1 MVFWLALS
9 ASLQAQQYVFRAYRQ
24 AEGLKNLGVNA
35 LATDRKGFLWVATE
49 NGVYRF
55 LGSGF
60 QRYGPDQGID
70 GLDIHALVVD
80 PDDTVWAAANQDL
93 YRWDGQRFVPARSR
107 PIQVAAWN
115 HMAVEDGRHLLIVEK
130 HRLYRLEHDAAGR
143 TLSYFPVFSDRLVAS
158 NPDLAQVSAVSV
170 VTEPLNGLQIWIG
183 CGKKLYSW
191 VDGESGIPGDGPPRG
206 SPAPTSSPGWKKG
219 GLVQPRDGNLTEWGR
234 KKGLGEDTWESV
246 LVDRAGTLWAGG
258 RYRVAVLPRG
268 SARFVDRSIPGS
280 TRGNAYAHAPF
291 IEDREGRVL
300 APCEDGIARW
310 DGNGWRIIGRANGL
324 QLMGHIGGMAFDAAG
339 DLWLATRGDGLS
351 SWVGYEDWEGW
362 NDVQSLPSAVI
373 WTMIPSRDKR
383 IFIGTDKGPAWIDPR
398 SGSSGRLFKMPRWTF
413 GQTDALGINDDGT
426 LWAGTFSAA
435 VLRIDAKTGE
445 TTQTA
450 KLPSFITRTL
460 ADSSGRVFFTT
471 DEGIFARESGDPKA
485 APRRIGAADAFLTAS
500 AQVDTG
506 CRSPNGALWFLTHNR
521 LLRLQDGQWTEPPID
536 GMPNKLR
543 GPLLDLSCSP
553 DGALWATGQ
562 LTGTWRLTPGGDRM
576 DAWRLE
582 LPPEMHTLAP
592 LAILADG
599 RGWVWLGT
607 DLGLA
612 VWNGHSWRHLT
623 QESGLIWNDIDQGAM
638 LAAPDG
644 SVWIGTSGG
653 VAHLLHPEHVFDS
666 APLTAMVTG
675 IRRGDDL
682 YPAAQGIRLPWSAL
696 PLHFQISSPAMR
708 NRSELIFKYRMDGL
722 QPDWIES
729 QDGMAVFS
737 NLPAGAYTFAAMARN
752 PSLSAFSAIVK
763 VKVRILPPW
772 WKTWWFYALCG
783 IGSVLLLLAAV
794 RIFVGHLRRR
804 SRELEKL
811 VRERTHELEL
821 SREQLRIQA
830 THDGLTGM
838 LNRMGVLRAL
848 AAEMD
853 RSRRENRPLVV
864 ALVDLDHFKR
874 INDAFGH
881 MAGDEALRRF
891 ANAVG
896 SAIRPY
902 DHAGRYG
909 GEEFLLVLTEIPPEA
924 AEQRLASL
932 YASISNLKVRT
943 RVTEFG
949 INCSIGATVF
959 DPSAGP
965 VSEESL
971 LAIADQALYEAKA
984 AGRNR
989 VVFKSVRQA
998 GASDETLL
1006 EHSVSTI

>member
-1 MVFWLALS
+1 MVCWLALS

-24 AEGLKNLGVNA
+24 AEGLKNLAVNA
-35 LATDRKGFLWVATE
+35 LATDRTGFLWLGTE

-60 QRYGPDQGID
+60 ERFGPEQGIAE
-70 GLDIHALVVD
+70 LDIHALVLD
-80 PDDTVWAAANQDL
+80 PNGTVWVGTNENL
-93 YRWDGQRFVPARSR
+93 YRWDGQHFVPAGSS
-107 PIQVAAWN
+107 PIHVTSWN
-115 HMAVEDGRHLLIVEK
+115 RMVVEDARHLLIVDRR
-130 HRLYRLEHDAAGR
+130 RLYRLEHDAAGR
-143 TLSYFPVFSDRLVAS
+143 LLSYLPVFTAQFVAS
-158 NPDLAQVSAVSV
+158 NPDLAQVSYVSV
-170 VTEPLNGLQIWIG
+170 ANEPPNGTQIWIG

-191 VDGESGIPGDGPPRG
+191 VDRETGGQLRPLAGKVTAWD
-206 SPAPTSSPGWKKG
+206 KG
-219 GLVQPRDGNLTEWGR
+219 
-234 KKGLGEDTWESV
+234 KGLEEDFWEGV
-246 LVDRAGTLWAGG
+246 LLDHEGTLWAGG
-258 RYRVAVLPRG
+258 RYHVAALRRG

-280 TRGNAYAHAPF
+280 SPGNAYPHAPL
-291 IEDREGRVL
+291 IEDREGRIL

-310 DGNGWRIIGRANGL
+310 DGTGWRIIGPANGL
-324 QLMGHIGGMAFDAAG
+324 RLTGHVVSMAFDAAG
-339 DLWLATRGDGLS
+339 DLWLAIRGDGLYN
-351 SWVGYEDWEGW
+351 WAGYQDWEGW

-373 WTMIPSRDKR
+373 WSILPSRDHR
-383 IFIGTDKGPAWIDPR
+383 VFIGTDKGPAWIDPR
-398 SGSSGRLFKMPRWTF
+398 NGSSGRLFAMPRWTF
-413 GQTDALGINDDGT
+413 GQVDALGLNHDGT
-426 LWAGTFSAA
+426 LRAGTFSTA
-435 VLRIDAKTGE
+435 VLRIDPKTGE
-445 TTQTA
+445 TEQTA
-450 KLPSFITRTL
+450 KLPSFITRSV
-460 ADSSGRVFFTT
+460 ADSFGRVFFTT
-471 DEGIFARESGDPKA
+471 DDGIYMSEPGVPKA
-485 APRRIGAADAFLTAS
+485 APRRVGAVDAFLTESTPVDAGCAS
-500 AQVDTG
+500 PDGTV
-506 CRSPNGALWFLTHNR
+506 WFLANKR
-521 LLRLQDGQWTEPPID
+521 LLRLQDGQWTQPPID
-536 GMPNKLR
+536 GLPNKLP
-543 GPLLDLSCSP
+543 GTLLDISCAP
-553 DGALWATGQ
+553 DDAIWVTGQ
-562 LTGTWRLTPGGDRM
+562 QSGTWRLTRGGDRL
-576 DAWRLE
+576 DAWQLE
-582 LPPEMHTLAP
+582 LPPELRMLTP
-592 LAILADG
+592 VAILADR
-599 RGWVWLGT
+599 RGWIWLGT
-607 DLGLA
+607 DAGLLA
-612 VWNGHSWRHLT
+612 WNGLGWRHLT
-623 QESGLIWNDIDQGAM
+623 QESGLIWNDVNQGV
-638 LAAPDG
+638 LVDTPDG
-644 SVWIGTSGG
+644 SLWIGTSGG

-666 APLTAMVTG
+666 APLSALVTG

-682 YPAAQGIRLPWSAL
+682 YPAAQALKLPWSAL

-737 NLPAGAYTFAAMARN
+737 NLPPGAYTFAANARN
-752 PSLSAFSAIVK
+752 PGLSAFSAIVK
-763 VKVRILPPW
+763 VQVRILPPW
-772 WKTWWFYALCG
+772 WKTWWFYALCSL
-783 IGSVLLLLAAV
+783 GSVLLLLAAV

-853 RSRRENRPLVV
+853 RSRRENQPLVV

-943 RVTEFG
+943 RGSEFG
-949 INCSIGATVF
+949 MSCSIGATVF

-965 VSEESL
+965 ASEESL
-971 LAIADQALYEAKA
+971 LAIADQALYAAKA

-989 VVFKSVRQA
+989 VVFKSVHPA
-998 GASDETLL
+998 GAGDETLL
-1006 EHSVSTI
+1006 EHSVPTI